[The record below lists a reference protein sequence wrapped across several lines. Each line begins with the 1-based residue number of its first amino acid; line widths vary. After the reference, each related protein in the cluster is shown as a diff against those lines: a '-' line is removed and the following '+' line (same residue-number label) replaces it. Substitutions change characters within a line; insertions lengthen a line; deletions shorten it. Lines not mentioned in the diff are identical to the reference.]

1 MIFYNY
7 LKELKWSYTHNH
19 GLFLNENEIVEL
31 TRSSETEVQEKI
43 ALNCY
48 GEAHTEGKSKKP
60 LGYNIFNVMADYRQ
74 LDKLQR
80 KTIEFLVSTG
90 IGNNMPRKKK
100 QEFTIVFQGT
110 KKEKEEGKGRLMIYV
125 PLLNGGRSAVY
136 GKTDKEVT
144 IKAYKRQLEDRQ
156 SAFLEELSKLDNEAL
171 EKLDIRLIS
180 LMEEQSRTSDKD
192 ADTKKV
198 LTFEEAFM
206 HAVHTR
212 VAKKEIKGQT
222 RDNYINVYNRI
233 FKNNKG
239 FTQRPISE
247 IETDDVY
254 DILEEVVN
262 RGITRHNFVNT
273 YVVVRLPFRFIMSL
287 RKTDPYKVS
296 LQVSLDELAEK
307 VKGFNN
313 RFTIPKKEEEAY
325 NEEDVDDCI
334 SAIYKLMSRK
344 PNIKSRYYLIMANFY
359 LGLRAGELAAL
370 SVEDVDMDQKVLYVR
385 HSKTTKKEYDEN
397 MQPGKYLHEIGDTK
411 TPNAVRE
418 LQIVDEVYEIFT
430 ELFAYRKRKGYRG
443 KYLISD
449 DGRAKDYTGALKGAY
464 RQIRIEMANNI
475 HGHLQ
480 RKTFAT
486 MNYLNPNVEDKELQK
501 MLGHSSL
508 VTTLNKYILPMRKS
522 REKLRAAVQSTY
534 SKKIQQNSAEN
545 TTK

>member
-262 RGITRHNFVNT
+262 RGITRHNFVNP

-397 MQPGKYLHEIGDTK
+397 MQPGKYLHEI
-411 TPNAVRE
+411 
-418 LQIVDEVYEIFT
+418 
-430 ELFAYRKRKGYRG
+430 
-443 KYLISD
+443 
-449 DGRAKDYTGALKGAY
+449 
-464 RQIRIEMANNI
+464 
-475 HGHLQ
+475 
-480 RKTFAT
+480 
-486 MNYLNPNVEDKELQK
+486 
-501 MLGHSSL
+501 
-508 VTTLNKYILPMRKS
+508 
-522 REKLRAAVQSTY
+522 
-534 SKKIQQNSAEN
+534 
-545 TTK
+545 